1 MLLCI
6 DFVLLNTCPNDHYLY
21 YYFSR

>member
-6 DFVLLNTCPNDHYLY
+6 DFVLLNTCPRHKNIIYHE
-21 YYFSR
+21 